1 MKHRMFLTALGLLA
15 AAFAGTEAHATAND
29 PTGIW
34 LNDTGLGKIEVKKC
48 GKNLLCAKIV
58 WLKEPIDSRGKPL
71 HDTRNED
78 PSMHDR
84 PILGMPLF
92 ANMTPQGPGVWVGSV
107 YNPEEGH
114 VFTDVK
120 VTLASSRQIVLRG
133 CKAWLLCGEK
143 SWTKSTLEPKP
154 EPEAEPQQ
162 IEAKATP
169 TPDSPSMQADANP
182 VATAPATPAAAIAAK
197 PAKVEVQASVAGGP
211 EIADALPNTRA
222 AKPQAL
228 SPELPSGQDASAGY
242 GFTTTSA
249 TPQPVP
255 PFSSQNVSSMFAMTP
270 PETDAPTL
278 EDEAAADVQ
287 EPTGAAVPLPEP
299 KPKAMPKAQA
309 SVDAD
314 STPSVPVEPVA
325 SAPKP
330 KPEAET
336 KPQVS
341 AEADAGDTV
350 PVAPIP
356 KPKAKT
362 VVKKDREELPW
373 LQHP

>member
-330 KPEAET
+330 NTRAA

>member
-1 MKHRMFLTALGLLA
+1 MKHRMFLTAFGLLA

-92 ANMTPQGPGVWVGSV
+92 GNMVPQGPGVWVGSV

-154 EPEAEPQQ
+154 QPEAEQQ

-169 TPDSPSMQADANP
+169 TPESPNMQADATD
-182 VATAPATPAAAIAAK
+182 VTPAAAAK
-197 PAKVEVQASVAGGP
+197 PAKVEIQASVAGGP
-211 EIADALPNTRA
+211 DVADALPNARA
-222 AKPQAL
+222 AKPQVL

-249 TPQPVP
+249 TPQPAP

-270 PETDAPTL
+270 PETEAPAL
-278 EDEAAADVQ
+278 EDEAAAGPQ
-287 EPTGAAVPLPEP
+287 EPMGATVPLPEQ
-299 KPKAMPKAQA
+299 KPKATPKAQA

-314 STPSVPVEPVA
+314 SPASAQGEPVS

-350 PVAPIP
+350 PVAPVP
-356 KPKAKT
+356 KPKGKT
-362 VVKKDREELPW
+362 VVRKDKEELPW